1 MLKKYETKKFGKLQ
15 KLVPYKTR
23 SINCQLQTKIK
34 KIN

>member
-23 SINCQLQTKIK
+23 LINVNSKQKLRK
-34 KIN
+34 